1 VAEDASI
8 GAADQKLARRIRDGD
23 PTAEGQL
30 VERYRRRVELMILSR
45 TRDRELAAD
54 LVQEAMIALLQAV
67 RADRVAA
74 ADRLGAFAYGVARNL
89 VNNHFRASGQA
100 PQVPILP
107 EMSVH
112 DPIGEIEEADR
123 RRLVRSELA
132 ALEPRDREIVQ
143 LTLVEGLK
151 PGEIAN
157 RLGMSAE
164 LVRTRKSRAIKR
176 LTVRLQPAG
185 DTNVTPITTYSKVR
199 P

>member
-1 VAEDASI
+1 MAEGGDASSR
-8 GAADQKLARRIRDGD
+8 ADDRDLARRIGDGD
-23 PTAEGQL
+23 PAAEALL

-67 RADRVAA
+67 RTDRVAA
-74 ADRLGAFAYGVARNL
+74 TDRLGAFAYGIARNL

-112 DPIGEIEEADR
+112 DPVVEIEEEDR
-123 RRLVRSELA
+123 RRRVRDELL

-151 PGEIAN
+151 PGEIA
-157 RLGMSAE
+157 RLLGMSPE
-164 LVRTRKSRAIKR
+164 VVRTRKSRAIKR
-176 LTVRLQPAG
+176 LTARLRPEAETAPAG
-185 DTNVTPITTYSKVR
+185 G
-199 P
+199 

>member
-1 VAEDASI
+1 
-8 GAADQKLARRIRDGD
+8 
-23 PTAEGQL
+23 
-30 VERYRRRVELMILSR
+30 
-45 TRDRELAAD
+45 
-54 LVQEAMIALLQAV
+54 
-67 RADRVAA
+67 
-74 ADRLGAFAYGVARNL
+74 
-89 VNNHFRASGQA
+89 
-100 PQVPILP
+100 VPILP

-151 PGEIAN
+151 PGEIAH

-176 LTVRLQPAG
+176 LTLRLQPAG